1 MPSTGAVKAAVVTG
15 GGGFLGGAIA
25 RELVARGV
33 RTASISRGTYPDLAT
48 QGIRSFRT
56 DLASPRSGERGLRRA
71 IKEMSADTVFH
82 CAALPGV
89 WGPREAFEAANVV
102 ATRAVISACLAEG
115 VPRLVF
121 TSSPSVVFG
130 GGSQKGAGPELPYPD
145 RYLAHYPRTKAEA
158 ERLVLEATAPSKLA
172 TIALRP
178 HLIFGPGDPNLVPR
192 LLAKADAG
200 KLRIVGDG
208 TSEVS
213 LTYVSNAAAAHAA
226 AAEALAES
234 PDSGASG
241 RAFFVNNIEPV
252 RLWDWI
258 NGLLKA
264 TGRPPVTKHVP
275 AVLAYGAGATMEAIY
290 KATGRTSL
298 DQEPPI
304 TRFVARQLATSHSY
318 DMRPFIQAVGGR
330 YEERTDLAEATRLT
344 AEWAAAEF
352 PA

>member
-1 MPSTGAVKAAVVTG
+1 MPSTGSVKSAVVTG
-15 GGGFLGGAIA
+15 GGGFLGGAIT

-33 RTASISRGTYPDLAT
+33 RTASISRGTYPALAE
-48 QGIRSFRT
+48 QGIRSFQA
-56 DLASPRSGERGLRRA
+56 DLSSPRSGARGLRRA
-71 IKEMSADTVFH
+71 IKQVSADTVFH

-89 WGPREAFEAANVV
+89 WGPREAFEAANVA
-102 ATRAVISACLAEG
+102 ATRAVIDACLAEG

-130 GGSQKGAGPELPYPD
+130 GESHQSAGPDLPYPA
-145 RYLAHYPRTKAEA
+145 RFLAHYPRTKAEA
-158 ERLVLEATAPSKLA
+158 EQLVLAAETPGQLA
-172 TIALRP
+172 TISLRP

-208 TSEVS
+208 KSEVS
-213 LTYVSNAAAAHAA
+213 LTYVGNAATAHVA
-226 AAEALAES
+226 AAEALADNPKS
-234 PDSGASG
+234 IASG

-258 NGLLKA
+258 NGLLEA
-264 TGRPPVTKHVP
+264 TGRQPVTKHVP
-275 AVLAYGAGATMEAIY
+275 TMMAYGAGATMEAFY

-318 DMRPFIQAVGGR
+318 DMEPFIQAVGGR
-330 YEERTDLAEATRLT
+330 YQEPTGLAEATRLT